1 MSLSA
6 DVTAASRSDAAA
18 LAIAGGGAAGG
29 PHAHGGGLS
38 GGHGGPSSVASLSSA
53 ISSLAST
60 LLNIRNK
67 SPAAGEGRR
76 SKSGEGG
83 LRSRLKL
90 CQQYSSDCYAYAMS
104 RLSVSALTL

>member
-6 DVTAASRSDAAA
+6 DVTAASRSDAA
-18 LAIAGGGAAGG
+18 LAAAGGGAAGG
-29 PHAHGGGLS
+29 PHGGGGLS

>member
-18 LAIAGGGAAGG
+18 GAGCGGQ
-29 PHAHGGGLS
+29 HGGGLS
-38 GGHGGPSSVASLSSA
+38 GHGPSSVASLSSA

>member
-18 LAIAGGGAAGG
+18 LAVAGGSGAGG
-29 PHAHGGGLS
+29 PHGGGGLS
-38 GGHGGPSSVASLSSA
+38 AGHGGPSSVASLSSA

>member
-6 DVTAASRSDAAA
+6 DVTAASRSDAA
-18 LAIAGGGAAGG
+18 LAVAGGGAAGG
-29 PHAHGGGLS
+29 PHGGGGLS

-76 SKSGEGG
+76 SKSGEGFDRG
-83 LRSRLKL
+83 
-90 CQQYSSDCYAYAMS
+90 
-104 RLSVSALTL
+104 

>member
-6 DVTAASRSDAAA
+6 DVTAQS
-18 LAIAGGGAAGG
+18 AGG
-29 PHAHGGGLS
+29 H
-38 GGHGGPSSVASLSSA
+38 HGGPSGPSSVSSLSSA

-76 SKSGEGG
+76 SKSGE
-83 LRSRLKL
+83 R
-90 CQQYSSDCYAYAMS
+90 
-104 RLSVSALTL
+104 

>member
-6 DVTAASRSDAAA
+6 DVTAASRSDAA
-18 LAIAGGGAAGG
+18 LAVAGGGAGG
-29 PHAHGGGLS
+29 PHGGGLS
-38 GGHGGPSSVASLSSA
+38 GHGPSSVASLSSA

-76 SKSGEGG
+76 SKSGEGVVAVA
-83 LRSRLKL
+83 KI
-90 CQQYSSDCYAYAMS
+90 CQQYCADCCASYYLRAHMQCRILHEPYDPG
-104 RLSVSALTL
+104 

>member
-6 DVTAASRSDAAA
+6 DVTAASRSDAA
-18 LAIAGGGAAGG
+18 LAVAGGGAAGG
-29 PHAHGGGLS
+29 PHGGGGLS
-38 GGHGGPSSVASLSSA
+38 GHGHGGPSSVASLSSA

-76 SKSGEGG
+76 SKSGEGFG
-83 LRSRLKL
+83 RG
-90 CQQYSSDCYAYAMS
+90 
-104 RLSVSALTL
+104 

>member
-6 DVTAASRSDAAA
+6 DVTAASRSDAA
-18 LAIAGGGAAGG
+18 LGVAGGAGG
-29 PHAHGGGLS
+29 PHGGGLS
-38 GGHGGPSSVASLSSA
+38 GHGPSSVASLSSA

-76 SKSGEGG
+76 SKSGEGFQAKIIP
-83 LRSRLKL
+83 SIV
-90 CQQYSSDCYAYAMS
+90 ATAM
-104 RLSVSALTL
+104 LML

>member
-18 LAIAGGGAAGG
+18 LAVAGGGAAGG
-29 PHAHGGGLS
+29 PHGGGGLS

-90 CQQYSSDCYAYAMS
+90 CQQ
-104 RLSVSALTL
+104 

>member
-18 LAIAGGGAAGG
+18 LAVAGGGGAGG
-29 PHAHGGGLS
+29 PHGGGLS
-38 GGHGGPSSVASLSSA
+38 AGHGPSSVASLSSA

-76 SKSGEGG
+76 SKSGEGFDRG
-83 LRSRLKL
+83 
-90 CQQYSSDCYAYAMS
+90 
-104 RLSVSALTL
+104 

>member
-6 DVTAASRSDAAA
+6 DVTAASRSDAA
-18 LAIAGGGAAGG
+18 LAGVAGGGAAGG
-29 PHAHGGGLS
+29 PHGGGGLS

-76 SKSGEGG
+76 SKSGEGFDRG
-83 LRSRLKL
+83 
-90 CQQYSSDCYAYAMS
+90 
-104 RLSVSALTL
+104 